1 MVYCSS
7 LFMVQMLA
15 QHFPPLFLLW
25 RWKQVL
31 VMLISWLVCVQVE
44 LSSSC
49 RDHSE
54 AKSKVSPFIFH
65 VYSSFIKLLQT
76 SPLLVKISP
85 YFQVFDDL
93 WARGFSVASRIT
105 AGGPGQLR
113 LSSSSVYAE
122 LCSVW
127 CWSGGQVKRSLD
139 GCRRLTLC
147 HNSSLRLCRSGG
159 KRPVS
164 SSSALRGSTLH
175 LSAKL
180 FTHLTS
186 QPAVCIFTALL
197 TR

>member
-1 MVYCSS
+1 MKTGGFNVD
-7 LFMVQMLA
+7 QLA
-15 QHFPPLFLLW
+15 CLRSGWVFFLLHV
-25 RWKQVL
+25 RG
-31 VMLISWLVCVQVE
+31 
-44 LSSSC
+44 
-49 RDHSE
+49 DHGE

-65 VYSSFIKLLQT
+65 VYSSSIKLLQT

-93 WARGFSVASRIT
+93 WARGFSVASGIT

-113 LSSSSVYAE
+113 LSRSGVYAE

-127 CWSGGQVKRSLD
+127 CWSGGQVKRSSE
-139 GCRRLTLC
+139 GCRRLTSC
-147 HNSSLRLCRSGG
+147 QDSSLRLCRSVW

-164 SSSALRGSTLH
+164 SGSALRRSTLH

-186 QPAVCIFTALL
+186 QPAVSIFTALP
-197 TR
+197 TH